1 MAITGKTLLIVID
14 GSGVNRARTRQVAEA
29 TWDKLESPDKRAIVE
44 AAKQAD
50 RAHSDCPVDAESL
63 AKLSLYPTQAEAL
76 DEGMPTLRAR
86 ALLAAIGD
94 IARRPETQAP
104 LLRGSQNLQRTAR
117 EMRYVPWAAN
127 APMSPRL
134 RNAHVTVPT
143 SAAGEWA
150 GFEPLD
156 PPVQGNSETG
166 HQQIGNLVLAPQLPL
181 EISNAIDSGTFF
193 ENRVLRSAIKHGSK
207 PGSALNVSFMLSGT
221 GGSDGR
227 VHSAW
232 NHLEAFLELVFE
244 RERLDPRQVRIQAIL
259 DGRDSPPRAS
269 LERQVGI
276 GGYLD
281 KLESLLSRYS
291 ATESLAWVV
300 GRSIGMDRDYRE
312 VNARADYRLLTAGE
326 GVHVDGFDGVRRAVA
341 EAHREGHTDQDVP
354 PIAVKGQDQSVRRV
368 GPGHAFVNL
377 NFRSDRQRSKIASLV
392 GASEFLRSE
401 GKRRNRDWKLDW
413 LEPLPCLH
421 VCGMAEYHPDF
432 ASEYGVTVAFPT
444 LPHRENLLVLWDQ
457 VMPGEKYLLVA
468 ESIKAPHMGYFLR
481 GRREGPVANGV
492 EDRIIIPSAGEAEGI
507 RSDTDFYKMP
517 PMRNPEVTATVIE
530 NLASDRYRLISCNLS
545 ATDMLGH
552 LLPERFEEA
561 ISAFESTDASIGR
574 MTEAAR
580 RHGWSTIITADHGNI
595 EEDGPAHSAT
605 DVLTTI
611 IPPTGKFEYSPRQS
625 YQARLFDVAW
635 TVAHLL
641 GASPRAKAVFD
652 RLDDGRYRMENV
664 GSSLVR

>member
-1 MAITGKTLLIVID
+1 MNGKTLLIVID
-14 GSGVNRARTRQVAEA
+14 GSGLDRARTRQIAEA
-29 TWDKLESPDKRAIVE
+29 TWDELESPDKKAIVE
-44 AAKQAD
+44 AAEHVS
-50 RAHSDCPVDAESL
+50 RAYSDCPVDAGSL
-63 AKLSLYPTQAEAL
+63 AKLSLYPTRAEAL
-76 DEGMPTLRAR
+76 DGGMETPRAK
-86 ALLAAIGD
+86 ALLAAISD
-94 IARRPETQAP
+94 ITQRPETQAP
-104 LLRGSQNLQRTAR
+104 LLRARQHLQRTAR

-127 APMSPRL
+127 APGAPRL

-166 HQQIGNLVLAPQLPL
+166 HQQIGNLVMAPQLPL
-181 EISNAIDSGTFF
+181 EISNAIDSGAFF
-193 ENRVLRSAIKHGSK
+193 ENRVLRTAIEHGAK
-207 PGSALNVSFMLSGT
+207 PACALNVAFMLSGT

-232 NHLEAFLELVFE
+232 NHLETFLELVFA
-244 RERLDPRQVRIQAIL
+244 RIGLRPRQVRIQAIL

-269 LERQVGI
+269 LEQQNGV

-312 VNARADYRLLTAGE
+312 VNARADYLLLTAGE
-326 GVHVDGFDGVRRAVA
+326 GLHVDGFDGVRRAVA
-341 EAHREGHTDQDVP
+341 EAHRNGLTDQDVP
-354 PIAVKGQDQSVRRV
+354 PIVVRGPDQVVRHV
-368 GPGHAFVNL
+368 GPGHAFVNM
-377 NFRSDRQRSKIASLV
+377 NFRSDRQRSKIASLA

-413 LEPLPCLH
+413 LKPLPGLH
-421 VCGMAEYHPDF
+421 VCGMAEYHPEF
-432 ASEYGVTVAFPT
+432 ATNHGVTVAFPT
-444 LPHRENLLVLWDQ
+444 LPHRENLLGLWDK
-457 VMPGEKYLLVA
+457 VMPGERYLLVA

-481 GRREGPVANGV
+481 GRREEPATGGI
-492 EDRIIIPSAGEAEGI
+492 EDRIIIPSAGESEGI

-517 PMRNPEVTATVIE
+517 HMRNPEVAETVVD
-530 NLASDRYRLISCNLS
+530 NLASNRYKLICCNLS
-545 ATDMLGH
+545 STDMLGH

-561 ISAFESTDASIGR
+561 ISAYESTDSSIGR

-580 RHGWSTIITADHGNI
+580 RHGWSTVITADHGNI
-595 EEDGPAHSAT
+595 EEDGPAHSAN

-611 IPPTGKFEYSPRQS
+611 IPPTGTFEYSPRPT

-635 TVAHLL
+635 IISRLL
-641 GASPRAKAVFD
+641 GSGHRTTAVFEG
-652 RLDDGRYRMENV
+652 LNGGPYRKENV

>member
-1 MAITGKTLLIVID
+1 MTGKTLLIVID

-29 TWDKLESPDKRAIVE
+29 TWEQLESPDKRAIVE
-44 AAKQAD
+44 AAKQAG
-50 RAHSDCPVDAESL
+50 RAHSDCPVDADSL
-63 AKLSLYPTQAEAL
+63 AKLSLYPTRAETL
-76 DEGMPTLRAR
+76 DEGMPTRRAK

-94 IARRPETQAP
+94 IALRPETQAP
-104 LLRGSQNLQRTAR
+104 ILRATQRLQRTAR

-127 APMSPRL
+127 APVAPRL

-181 EISNAIDSGTFF
+181 EISNAIDSGAFF
-193 ENRVLRSAIKHGSK
+193 ENPVLRSAIEHGSK

-232 NHLEAFLELVFE
+232 NHLEAFLELAFARTGVT
-244 RERLDPRQVRIQAIL
+244 PGQVRIQAIL

-269 LERQVGI
+269 LERHSGV

-312 VNARADYRLLTAGE
+312 VNARADYLLMTAGE
-326 GVHVDGFDGVRRAVA
+326 GLHVDGFDGVRRAIA
-341 EAHREGHTDQDVP
+341 KAHREGLTDQDVP
-354 PIAVKGQDQSVRRV
+354 PIVVRGPDQTVRKI

-392 GASEFLRSE
+392 GASAFLRSE

-413 LEPLPCLH
+413 LKPLPGLH
-421 VCGMAEYHPDF
+421 VCGMAEYHPEF
-432 ASEYGVTVAFPT
+432 ASDYGVTVAFPVM
-444 LPHRENLLVLWDQ
+444 PHRENLLGLWDQ
-457 VMPGEKYLLVA
+457 VVPGGKYLLVA

-481 GRREGPVANGV
+481 GRREGPVSIGV

-517 PMRNPEVTATVIE
+517 PMRNPEVTSTVIE
-530 NLASDRYRLISCNLS
+530 NLASDRYGFISCNLS

-552 LLPERFEEA
+552 LLPERFDEA
-561 ISAFESTDASIGR
+561 ISAFESTDACIGR
-574 MTEAAR
+574 MTEVAR

-605 DVLTTI
+605 DVLTTV
-611 IPPTGKFEYSPRQS
+611 IPPTGRYEYSPRQA

-641 GASPRAKAVFD
+641 GSSPRAKAVFVG
-652 RLDDGRYRMENV
+652 LDDGRYRKENV

>member
-1 MAITGKTLLIVID
+1 MTGKTLLIVID
-14 GSGVNRARTRQVAEA
+14 GSGVNRSRTRQVAEA
-29 TWDKLESPDKRAIVE
+29 TWDQLESSDKRAIVE
-44 AAKQAD
+44 AARQAS
-50 RAHSDCPVDAESL
+50 RALSDCPVDPASL
-63 AKLSLYPTQAEAL
+63 AKLSLYPTRAETL
-76 DEGMPTLRAR
+76 DEGMPTRRAQT
-86 ALLAAIGD
+86 LLAAIGD
-94 IARRPETQAP
+94 IVRRPETQAP
-104 LLRGSQNLQRTAR
+104 LLRGGQTLQQTAR

-127 APMSPRL
+127 APLAPRL

-181 EISNAIDSGTFF
+181 EISNAIDSGAFF
-193 ENRVLRSAIKHGSK
+193 ENRVLRSAIEHGSK
-207 PGSALNVSFMLSGT
+207 PGSALNVSFMISGT

-232 NHLEAFLELVFE
+232 NHLEAFLELVFA

-269 LERQVGI
+269 LEQQNGV
-276 GGYLD
+276 GGYLG

-326 GVHVDGFDGVRRAVA
+326 GLHVDGFDGVRRAVA
-341 EAHREGHTDQDVP
+341 ETHRSGHTDQDVP
-354 PIAVKGQDQSVRRV
+354 PIVVRGPDQTVRKV

-401 GKRRNRDWKLDW
+401 GKRRNRHWKLDW
-413 LEPLPCLH
+413 LKPLPGLH
-421 VCGMAEYHPDF
+421 VCGMAEYHPEF
-432 ASEYGVTVAFPT
+432 AADYGVTVAFPVM
-444 LPHRENLLVLWDQ
+444 PHRENMLGLWDK

-481 GRREGPVANGV
+481 GRREEPVSGEV

-530 NLASDRYRLISCNLS
+530 NLAGDRYRLISCNLS

-552 LLPERFEEA
+552 LLPDRFDEA

-574 MTEAAR
+574 MTEAAK

-605 DVLTTI
+605 DVLTTV
-611 IPPTGKFEYSPRQS
+611 IPPTGKYEYSPRPA

-635 TVAHLL
+635 TIVRLL
-641 GASPRAKAVFD
+641 GSGSRAKDAFEQM
-652 RLDDGRYRMENV
+652 DDGRYQEENI
-664 GSSLVR
+664 GSSLVQ

>member
-44 AAKQAD
+44 AAKQAS
-50 RAHSDCPVDAESL
+50 RAHSDCPVEAESL

-86 ALLAAIGD
+86 ALLAAIGY
-94 IARRPETQAP
+94 IALRPETQAP

-150 GFEPLD
+150 GFEPVD

-166 HQQIGNLVLAPQLPL
+166 HQQIGNLVMAPQVPL
-181 EISNAIDSGTFF
+181 EISNAIDSGVFF
-193 ENRVLRSAIKHGSK
+193 ENGVLRSAIEHGGK
-207 PGSALNVSFMLSGT
+207 PGSALNVAFMLSGT

-232 NHLEAFLELVFE
+232 NHLEAFLELAFT
-244 RERLDPRQVRIQAIL
+244 RMGLRPGQVRIQAIL

-269 LERQVGI
+269 LERQGGI

-291 ATESLAWVV
+291 ATECLAWVV

-312 VNARADYRLLTAGE
+312 VNARADYRLLTAAG

-341 EAHREGHTDQDVP
+341 EAHRDGHTDQDVP
-354 PIAVKGQDQSVRRV
+354 PIVVLAPDQAVRKVR
-368 GPGHAFVNL
+368 PGHAFVNL

-413 LEPLPCLH
+413 LKPLPGLH
-421 VCGMAEYHPDF
+421 VCGMAEYHPEF
-432 ASEYGVTVAFPT
+432 ATDHGVTVAFPT
-444 LPHRENLLVLWDQ
+444 LPHRENLLGMWDR

-481 GRREGPVANGV
+481 GRREEPVTRDI

-507 RSDTDFYKMP
+507 LSDTDFYKMP
-517 PMRNPEVTATVIE
+517 QMRNAEVAETVIE
-530 NLASDRYRLISCNLS
+530 NLASNRHRLICCNLS

-552 LLPERFEEA
+552 LLPDRFEEA
-561 ISAFESTDASIGR
+561 ISAYESTDSAIGK
-574 MTEAAR
+574 MAETAR

-595 EEDGPAHSAT
+595 EEDGPAHSVN

-611 IPPTGKFEYSPRQS
+611 IPPTGKYEYSPRPT

-635 TVAHLL
+635 TIARLL
-641 GASPRAKAVFD
+641 GSGAGTKAVFD
-652 RLDDGRYRMENV
+652 RLDDGRYRKENI